1 MNYTSLTLGE
11 LLSSDNPAIKR
22 NAVGILKQL
31 QKDKPQTDLYQ
42 NGKDNLKKEAKK
54 WLKDMDEVLSRS
66 KQSLDQDTET
76 FEGSAYQII
85 CRFLNLY
92 CL

>member
-31 QKDKPQTDLYQ
+31 QKNKIEIKQKSSLTEINDFLADLTTT
-42 NGKDNLKKEAKK
+42 GLKIVIDDATELLESSKE
-54 WLKDMDEVLSRS
+54 
-66 KQSLDQDTET
+66 
-76 FEGSAYQII
+76 
-85 CRFLNLY
+85 
-92 CL
+92 